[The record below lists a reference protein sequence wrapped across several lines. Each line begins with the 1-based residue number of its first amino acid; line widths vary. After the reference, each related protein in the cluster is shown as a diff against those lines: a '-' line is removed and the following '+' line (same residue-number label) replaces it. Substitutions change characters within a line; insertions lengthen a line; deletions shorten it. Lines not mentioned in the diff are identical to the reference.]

1 VILQV
6 AVRMPCPV
14 VDDVSP
20 DSPPAFLVGGLGGT
34 VDFLLSPSKDAP
46 DVPDVVLLEVDASLA
61 LHLRKGLVSS
71 FFTGDEL
78 LCGACLMLL
87 FSLLT
92 VVVLVGVVL
101 PSRDAGERT

>member
-6 AVRMPCPV
+6 AVGMPCPV
-14 VDDVSP
+14 VDDVNP
-20 DSPPAFLVGGLGGT
+20 DSPPVFLVGGLGGT
-34 VDFLLSPSKDAP
+34 VDFLSPSKD
-46 DVPDVVLLEVDASLA
+46 DVADVVLLEVDASFA

-71 FFTGDEL
+71 FFKGDGL

-101 PSRDAGERT
+101 PSMEAGERT